1 MSASARALVGMPR
14 ERVVAF
20 AMLLLSGILA
30 GGAISLTKLARV
42 NGVPLIPFVFWMT
55 AISASGLVI
64 ISLARRAPPALGSA
78 HLRSYAIFGLLATA
92 LPQVLISWVS
102 PNLPPSIFALNYTLI
117 PALVFVLALALG
129 IERFRWPALA
139 GIVLGLLGVLL
150 IVLPEA
156 SLPDPAMAG
165 WVIVGLSVP
174 LCFAFSIISG
184 AKFRPPRARSISMAA
199 GVQTMALLYLG
210 VLMAIEGS
218 WWAFD
223 SGFDTGAQ
231 ALLAVGLLYVI
242 FWICFFE
249 ITRLAGPVFFST
261 INYIGAL
268 AGVGWGMAMFGDALS
283 GWIWAAL
290 ALMFAGLYVGSLG
303 RGREP

>member
-20 AMLLLSGILA
+20 AMLLLSGTLA

-42 NGVPLIPFVFWMT
+42 NGVPLVPFVFWMT

-64 ISLARRAPPALGSA
+64 LSLLRGTPPPLRLA
-78 HLRSYAIFGLLATA
+78 HVRSYAIVGLLATA
-92 LPQVLISWVS
+92 LPQVLISFVS

-117 PALVFVLALALG
+117 PALVFVLALSLG
-129 IERFRWPALA
+129 IERFRWQALA
-139 GIVLGLLGVLL
+139 GIALGLIGVLL

-249 ITRLAGPVFFST
+249 IIRLAGPVFFST
-261 INYIGAL
+261 VNYIGAL
-268 AGVGWGMAMFGDALS
+268 AGVAWGMAMFGDVLS

-290 ALMFAGLYVGSLG
+290 ALMLGGLYVGSLG